1 MALENLHDCA
11 KLVEAIDFA
20 KEAGIQ
26 TADASAMLVQWQ
38 NYGRNIL
45 IQARMSQSPQI
56 IHEAL
61 DETRRM
67 GLVSL
72 LEWKVCHFSLI
83 WLIHTYRSL

>member
-1 MALENLHDCA
+1 
-11 KLVEAIDFA
+11 
-20 KEAGIQ
+20 
-26 TADASAMLVQWQ
+26 MLVQWQ

-72 LEWKVCHFSLI
+72 LEWKVCTSHPLCCVTLTLYVGDAALSSILR
-83 WLIHTYRSL
+83 HGSSSAG